1 MRKAQCTNMHYFD
14 ADAYAVCP
22 HCGAPERREEA
33 AAPAPESAAGKSSP
47 KFRMPF
53 FGGHKNAGQEQA
65 PQPAPAPAP
74 AQHTYPGQPAPQQSP
89 VQGYP
94 PQQNAQP
101 YPPQQAYDPMQQYR
115 PAPQQPAPAPV
126 QRMPAPAPAPVQPV
140 QQTPPPA
147 QPAADQHTVSIH
159 RVNTQKPVQPEANEQ
174 AVQTPKL
181 PEAADNTGKTVG
193 YFNGGSA
200 KRDPVAGWLVC
211 LKGANQ
217 GASFELAAKKNTIGR
232 LYGNDVVLENEPQV
246 SRESH
251 AVINYDYKKSD
262 FYLLP
267 SNGESPYLNDD
278 IVLDPKKLKAFDKI
292 EIGGCLLLFVPLC
305 GEDFS
310 WSDYISEE

>member
-115 PAPQQPAPAPV
+115 PAPQQPAPAP
-126 QRMPAPAPAPVQPV
+126 
-140 QQTPPPA
+140 
-147 QPAADQHTVSIH
+147 
-159 RVNTQKPVQPEANEQ
+159 
-174 AVQTPKL
+174 L
-181 PEAADNTGKTVG
+181 P
-193 YFNGGSA
+193 
-200 KRDPVAGWLVC
+200 C
-211 LKGANQ
+211 L
-217 GASFELAAKKNTIGR
+217 SC
-232 LYGNDVVLENEPQV
+232 
-246 SRESH
+246 SS
-251 AVINYDYKKSD
+251 
-262 FYLLP
+262 
-267 SNGESPYLNDD
+267 
-278 IVLDPKKLKAFDKI
+278 
-292 EIGGCLLLFVPLC
+292 
-305 GEDFS
+305 
-310 WSDYISEE
+310 